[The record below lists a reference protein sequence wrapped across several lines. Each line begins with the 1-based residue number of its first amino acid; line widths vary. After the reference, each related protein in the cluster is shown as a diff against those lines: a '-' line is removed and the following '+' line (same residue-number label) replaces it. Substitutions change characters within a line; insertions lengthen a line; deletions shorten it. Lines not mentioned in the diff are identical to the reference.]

1 MRVYLAPCG
10 IGLGHITRLD
20 PIAQELTKRGNRVVF
35 STYLDGLDYAKK
47 KKLPTFAAVPLN
59 FKVTTDGAI
68 DFKMT
73 AATAGFSLGIRT
85 FLKQVTHEIGFLKQ
99 FRPDVVVSDSR
110 ASSLVAARLLRIPVA
125 LILNQF
131 RVEIIRRPTNR
142 SLNLQDRVF
151 FLIANIGWL
160 FVRTAIGLVWG
171 KSQVILIPDL
181 PAPHT
186 IAQGNLAIPKR
197 YNGKVKLIGPMLE
210 RLPAANNSQAEA
222 KRDLHFDRRK
232 PLIYGAVSGP
242 NVERKVLARILLRAF
257 EELPNRFQAVL
268 SRGQPDGDQKPRTVK
283 DVRVFDW
290 LDNQDEYIDACDI
303 LVGRAGHGTIMKSLT
318 YGKPMILIPIPDH
331 TEQIGNARR
340 AAQLHVAKVINQNTL
355 NVSTLTSAAEAIMGS
370 ETFRKNSVEISRSAG
385 SLNAVVSACDI
396 IEKLPTSKLKHDFTY

>member
-10 IGLGHITRLD
+10 IGLGHIMRLS
-20 PIAQELTKRGNRVVF
+20 PIAEELRRRGDHIVF
-35 STYLDGLDYAKK
+35 STYLDGLDYARK

-59 FKVTTDGAI
+59 FKVTTDGTI

-73 AATAGFSLGIRT
+73 AATAGFSLGIRR
-85 FLKQVTHEIGFLKQ
+85 FLKQVTREIRFLKQ
-99 FRPDVVVSDSR
+99 FQPDVVVSDSR
-110 ASSLVAARLLRIPVA
+110 ASSLVAARLLGIPVA

-142 SLNLQDRVF
+142 RLSLQDKVF
-151 FLIANIGWL
+151 FFIANIGWL

-186 IAQGNLAIPKR
+186 IALGNLAIPKR
-197 YNGKVKLIGPMLE
+197 YNGKVKLIGPMIE
-210 RLPAANNSQAEA
+210 RVPESNKSQAQA
-222 KRDLHFDRRK
+222 KRELHFDRR

-242 NVERKVLARILLRAF
+242 NVERGVLARILLRAF
-257 EELPNRFQAVL
+257 EEMPSKFQTVL
-268 SRGQPDGDQKPRTVK
+268 SRGRPDGGHKERIVK
-283 DVRVFDW
+283 GVRVFDW
-290 LDNQDEYIDACDI
+290 LENQEEYIEACDI
-303 LVGRAGHGTIMKSLT
+303 VVGRAGHGTIMKSLT

-340 AAQLHVAKVINQNTL
+340 ASQLHVAKVIDQNAL
-355 NVSTLTSAAEAIMGS
+355 NVETLTSAAEDIIRS
-370 ETFRKNSVEISRSAG
+370 ESFRKSCVEISRSAE
-385 SLNAVVSACDI
+385 SLTAVSSACDI
-396 IEKLPTSKLKHDFTY
+396 IERLAHQS